1 MSLETWKAYLNE
13 VDYKFLI
20 NFVNNMEN
28 NIPNDKILI
37 LNGKSG
43 TGKTTLINEI
53 KNKIGTR
60 NFHENSF
67 IEGEFFFKQKKLG
80 IHICGIHEYKNKKY
94 LEIIK
99 NIFES
104 NISIIADTNCS
115 ENIHPEI
122 LNNSFVITMDHCFL

>member
-1 MSLETWKAYLNE
+1 MVLETWKTYLNDT
-13 VDYKFLI
+13 DYEFLL

-37 LNGKSG
+37 LDGKSG
-43 TGKTTLINEI
+43 TGKTTIINEI

-60 NFHENSF
+60 NFHENNF
-67 IEGEFFFKQKKLG
+67 IEGEFFFKEKKLG
-80 IHICGIHEYKNKKY
+80 LHICGIHEYQNNKY

-104 NISIIADTNCS
+104 NISIISDTNCS

-122 LNNSFVITMDHCFL
+122 LQNSYVITMQHCFI

>member
-1 MSLETWKAYLNE
+1 MFLVSWKPYLNE
-13 VDYKFLI
+13 KDYEFLL

-37 LNGKSG
+37 LHGKSG
-43 TGKTTLINEI
+43 TGKTTMINEI
-53 KNKIGTR
+53 KNKIGIR

-67 IEGEFFFKQKKLG
+67 IEGEFFFKEKKLG
-80 IHICGIHEYKNKKY
+80 LHIYGIHEYQNRKY

-104 NISIIADTNCS
+104 NISIISDTNCIQS
-115 ENIHPEI
+115 IHTEI
-122 LNNSFVITMDHCFL
+122 LENSYVIKMDHCFI

>member
-1 MSLETWKAYLNE
+1 MVLETWKNYLNE
-13 VDYKFLI
+13 NDYDFLI
-20 NFVNNMEN
+20 NFIKNMEN

-37 LNGKSG
+37 LDGKPG

-67 IEGEFFFKQKKLG
+67 IEGEFFFKQQKLG
-80 IHICGIHEYKNKKY
+80 LHICGIHEYQNKKY

-104 NISIIADTNCS
+104 NISIISDTNCS
-115 ENIHPEI
+115 KNIHPEI
-122 LNNSFVITMDHCFL
+122 LNNAYVISMEYSFI